1 MSGSCFPDG
10 LSRQS
15 LSGQQVAFFSMPGN
29 IYALNL
35 HLAGARKLT
44 EKNVKPVMKWLSS
57 HYKHQGQGEK
67 LINYKIF
74 FEDSLC
80 AMDCAGPRDK
90 EATGQMCFLVSQG
103 LRASRGVEP

>member
-15 LSGQQVAFFSMPGN
+15 LSGQQVAFFSMQGN

-44 EKNVKPVMKWLSS
+44 EKNVKPVMK
-57 HYKHQGQGEK
+57 
-67 LINYKIF
+67 
-74 FEDSLC
+74 
-80 AMDCAGPRDK
+80 
-90 EATGQMCFLVSQG
+90 
-103 LRASRGVEP
+103 